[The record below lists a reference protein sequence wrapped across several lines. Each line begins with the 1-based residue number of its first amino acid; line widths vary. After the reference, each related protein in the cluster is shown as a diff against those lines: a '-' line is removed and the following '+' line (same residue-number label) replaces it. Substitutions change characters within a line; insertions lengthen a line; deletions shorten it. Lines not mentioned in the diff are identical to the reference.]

1 MSVASTAFTKTNVA
15 VNKLVKPW
23 LESPRFAGLISSR
36 MALVSYEGRRSGK
49 TFSLPVAYSRKGD
62 EVSITVALPDHKSWW
77 RNFEGAGGPIRLQL
91 KGVQHEGHA
100 IATKDAKGRVSV
112 KVALTS

>member
-1 MSVASTAFTKTNVA
+1 MSFAATAFTKTNVA

-23 LESPRFAGLISSR
+23 LESPRFGGLIGSR
-36 MALVSYEGRRSGK
+36 MALISYEGRKSRK

-62 EVSITVALPDHKSWW
+62 EVSITVALPEHKSWW
-77 RNFEGAGGPIRLQL
+77 RNFEGAGGPMRLQL

-100 IATKDAKGRVSV
+100 TASTDAKGHVSV
-112 KVALTS
+112 KVALTT

>member
-1 MSVASTAFTKTNVA
+1 LSFVATAFTKTNIA

-23 LESPRFAGLISSR
+23 LESPRFGRLISAR
-36 MALVSYEGRRSGK
+36 MALISYEGRRSGK

-62 EVSITVALPDHKSWW
+62 EVSINVAVPDHKSWW
-77 RNFEGAGGPIRLQL
+77 RNFEGAGGPLRLQL
-91 KGVQHEGHA
+91 KGAPHEGHA
-100 IATKDAKGRVSV
+100 TASKDAKGRVSV

>member
-1 MSVASTAFTKTNVA
+1 VSVVTTAFTKTNIV

-23 LESPRFAGLISSR
+23 LESPRFAGLISGK
-36 MALVSYEGRRSGK
+36 MALISYEGRRTGK

-62 EVSITVALPDHKSWW
+62 EVSIDVLVSDHKTWW
-77 RNFEGAGGPIRLQL
+77 RNFEGAGAPMRLKL
-91 KGVQHEGHA
+91 KDAEHEGHA
-100 IATKDAKGRVSV
+100 TAAKDAKGRVSV